1 MTPLRFSCRLRQAA
15 LATAVAAV
23 VAVVLP
29 AGAGAHASFLDS
41 NPAPGLRLETGPAQI
56 ALDFT
61 EPLNSQLSSA
71 SLSDVSSGDPIPAQ
85 TSISGSRLVLQ
96 PQTRLGKAV
105 YRVQWHS
112 VSSEDGHSLEGSF
125 GFGVQVTPTLAAE
138 QSVEQSPVAGGG
150 WLRMIAHG
158 AMYALLLLF
167 AGGVLNGAILGPR
180 ARPGEWLLSPAA
192 ATGVVEAPGATARPA
207 AERLWARTVSVGWL
221 ALAAAIAAALLDAA
235 NAGGGL
241 SPHDLSA
248 YLLSNESGLARV
260 AMIAS
265 LGSAALAAG
274 RRLPYA
280 AAASLVISFGALA
293 FGGHANSADPRLL
306 AILTDWLHLVAA
318 AIWIGGIAQLAW
330 AWLPRITSLSAP
342 VRQAVMRSVLAR
354 FGRVALPAFLVVVAS
369 GLANALIELGHPAA
383 LWQTGYGRVLAVKMF
398 LVALIALASYNHALR
413 LRPRLL
419 AANPHPDTRLERR
432 HWRLLGVEPWLGLGA
447 IAAVAVLVAFPLPP
461 RQLGSASRAEASIPC
476 EPFCPLPNASVVQLP
491 VATHAGSDIAAFWLQ
506 REGREL
512 VGTMRLL
519 DLNLKPV
526 AASVEVNGQAQAPC
540 SSGSVGCWEISG
552 KPAGGRLTAMIS
564 DSDGTREVSVPAV
577 WREGGNRKA
586 RAVLARAQR
595 AMRRLRS
602 AQMRESVTSGLGQ
615 TVRTHYR
622 FKAPDRMEYLTNG
635 GAHLIAIR
643 KTSWESVHGA
653 PYKRS
658 PFGGP
663 GPEGG
668 VQFAQFFRWTIFGN
682 SVRWLGA
689 NSREIHIAFFDQAS
703 PIWYRLTINRATD
716 RVLREQMIAQG
727 HFMTRRWFDFNEPVQ
742 ITPPR

>member
-1 MTPLRFSCRLRQAA
+1 MTPLRFRRRLRQAA
-15 LATAVAAV
+15 TATAVAAL
-23 VAVVLP
+23 VAVALP
-29 AGAGAHASFLDS
+29 GSAGAHASFLDS

-61 EPLNSQLSSA
+61 EPLNPQLSSA
-71 SLSDVSSGDPIPAQ
+71 SLTDASSADPIPAQ
-85 TSISGSRLVLQ
+85 RSISGSRLVLQ

-105 YRVQWHS
+105 YRVRWHS

-150 WLRMIAHG
+150 WLRMIVRG
-158 AMYALLLLF
+158 AMYALLFLF

-180 ARPGEWLLSPAA
+180 ARPGEWLLPRTA
-192 ATGVVEAPGATARPA
+192 ATGIVEGPGGTARPGGK
-207 AERLWARTVSVGWL
+207 RLWARTVSVGWL
-221 ALAAAIAAALLDAA
+221 ALAAAIASALLEAA
-235 NAGGGL
+235 NVGGGL

-248 YLLSNESGLARV
+248 YFLSNGSGLARV

-274 RRLPYA
+274 RSLPYA
-280 AAASLVISFGALA
+280 AAASLVLSFGALA
-293 FGGHANSADPRLL
+293 FGGHANSADPRSL
-306 AILTDWLHLVAA
+306 ALFTDWLHLVAA

-330 AWLPRITSLSAP
+330 AWLPRIMSIATP
-342 VRQAVMRSVLAR
+342 VRQAVMRSVLTR

-369 GLANALIELGHPAA
+369 GLTNALIELGHPTA
-383 LWQTGYGRVLAVKMF
+383 LWQTGYGQVLAVKIF
-398 LVALIALASYNHALR
+398 LVGLIALASYNHALR

-419 AANPHPDTRLERR
+419 AANPHPDARLERR

-461 RQLGSASRAEASIPC
+461 RQLGSANQAEASTPC

-491 VATHAGSDIAAFWLQ
+491 VATHAGPDIAAFWLQ
-506 REGREL
+506 PEGPEL

-519 DLNLKPV
+519 DLNLRPV
-526 AASVEVNGQAQAPC
+526 AASVEVDGQAQAPC

-552 KPAGGRLTAMIS
+552 KPAGGRLTATIS
-564 DSDGTREVSVPAV
+564 DGAHEVSVPAV
-577 WREGGNRKA
+577 WSDKGSRKA
-586 RAVLARAQR
+586 SAVLARAQR
-595 AMRRLRS
+595 TMRRLRS
-602 AQMRESVTSGLGQ
+602 AQMQESVTSGLGQ

-635 GAHLIAIR
+635 GAHLIAVR
-643 KTSWESVHGA
+643 KTSWESVHSA

-668 VQFAQFFRWTIFGN
+668 VQFAQFFRWTIFGD

-689 NSREIHIAFFDQAS
+689 NSRVIQIALFDQAS
-703 PIWYRLTINRATD
+703 PIWYRLTIDRATD
-716 RVLREQMIAQG
+716 RVLRERMIAQG
-727 HFMTRRWFDFNEPVQ
+727 HFMSRRWFAFNQPVQ